1 VSLDTSENAFTGP
14 IAHEYD
20 LLRMMCP
27 NAAILAQRIGEIVAG
42 CRPEAKRLEIF
53 EIGCGTGI
61 CTRAILSQRTTLHIT
76 AVDSAPQML
85 DQARVNLADDI
96 EKGSVT
102 LATNDALA
110 ALRALPDASVDVV
123 ASNYAIHNFDAD
135 YRDAAIAEIHRVLR
149 RGGLFINGDRYAMDD
164 RNAHLEDTQN
174 LVRGWFRLFREI
186 NRLDLLED
194 WIVHLIS
201 DESPRNIMYFEPAL
215 AQLRAAGFE
224 DVTVDFRDGVDTLVR
239 AIRP

>member
-1 VSLDTSENAFTGP
+1 MSADPAENAFTGP
-14 IAHEYD
+14 ISREYD

-27 NAAILAQRIGEIVAG
+27 NAAGLAQRIGEIIADWSP
-42 CRPEAKRLEIF
+42 RTQRLDVF

-61 CTRAILSQRTTLHIT
+61 CTRAILSQRAALHIT

-85 DQARVNLADDI
+85 DQARVNLADGI

-102 LATNDALA
+102 LAANDALS
-110 ALRALPDASVDVV
+110 ALRALSDSSVDVV

-135 YRDAAIAEIHRVLR
+135 YRAAAIAEIHRVLR

-186 NRLDLLED
+186 DRLDLLED

-215 AQLRAAGFE
+215 AQLRATGFL
-224 DVTVDFRDGVDTLVR
+224 DVTVDFRDGVDTLIR